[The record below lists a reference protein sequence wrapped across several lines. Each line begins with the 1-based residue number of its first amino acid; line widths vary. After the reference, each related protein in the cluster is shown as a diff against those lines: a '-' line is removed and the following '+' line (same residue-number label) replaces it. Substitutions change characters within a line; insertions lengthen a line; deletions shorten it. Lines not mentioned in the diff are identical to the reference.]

1 MEEIKNVYGGEDD
14 VNEVI
19 AAEHPETGLTIW
31 SIPGPGRMW
40 DILFKFFAS

>member
-19 AAEHPETGLTIW
+19 VVEYFEIGFIIW
-31 SIPGPGRMW
+31 SILGLGRMW
-40 DILFKFFAS
+40 DILFKFFVL